1 VKALNAAAAGAALLI
16 VSNNNAGLFAVQ
28 TSSIDVNGNDNSTN
42 GKLGEIL
49 PTVMITKIAGRAMRS
64 AFHSWRER
72 NAKIE
77 IDSTSS
83 TISHAGEGDG
93 AHSLSEKDFSVSF
106 IGDGSYAPIW
116 EELTTLMDTTLWP
129 ESASQRRKLYLRL
142 SRLHHPD
149 KASGS
154 ADRFELLSYLYQRAN
169 FKHDPSSEPDFVD
182 DYKAGHTGN

>member
-1 VKALNAAAAGAALLI
+1 
-16 VSNNNAGLFAVQ
+16 
-28 TSSIDVNGNDNSTN
+28 
-42 GKLGEIL
+42 
-49 PTVMITKIAGRAMRS
+49 M
-64 AFHSWRER
+64 
-72 NAKIE
+72 
-77 IDSTSS
+77 
-83 TISHAGEGDG
+83 
-93 AHSLSEKDFSVSF
+93 SEKDFSVSF